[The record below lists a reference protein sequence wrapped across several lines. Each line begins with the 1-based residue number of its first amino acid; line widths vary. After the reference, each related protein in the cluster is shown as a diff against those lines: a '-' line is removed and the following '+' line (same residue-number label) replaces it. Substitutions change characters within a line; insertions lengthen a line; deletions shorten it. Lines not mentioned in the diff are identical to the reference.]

1 MSEQVS
7 KYAVA
12 ERLADEFSDYCE
24 ANGISMH
31 ASYVDDDT
39 NENVIKSFGLNK
51 DHVIMSAEYVA
62 YVMEQASKFTGIKDL
77 SYEEL
82 CNMEIWSRKNE
93 KNGEQE

>member
-1 MSEQVS
+1 MSEQIS

-24 ANGISMH
+24 ANGISMY
-31 ASYVDDDT
+31 ATCVDDEN
-39 NENVIKSFGLNK
+39 NEIIIRSFGLNK

-82 CNMEIWSRKNE
+82 CNMEIWSRRNE